1 MQSVSLVKRQTESVT
16 HNENE
21 AELCKGRP
29 PSEYFRLTADDD
41 CRDVVRCSVQ
51 GLLALRCPSGLAF
64 DIEKQTCDWK
74 SNVKNCAQL
83 ESKFFLLLSPFSFC
97 LLLRVVCMYSMLHFC
112 ICMFECQHFEMQMRV
127 LLSFCEIFMFSCN
140 LSSLFLSHV

>member
-1 MQSVSLVKRQTESVT
+1 MLPDYLIWFYFFFLDLCVSISKRQVE
-16 HNENE
+16 NENE

-29 PSEYFRLTADDD
+29 PSEYFRLTTDDD

-74 SNVKNCAQL
+74 TNVKNCGQL
-83 ESKFFLLLSPFSFC
+83 ERKFQMKC
-97 LLLRVVCMYSMLHFC
+97 LHKIHF
-112 ICMFECQHFEMQMRV
+112 R
-127 LLSFCEIFMFSCN
+127 
-140 LSSLFLSHV
+140 